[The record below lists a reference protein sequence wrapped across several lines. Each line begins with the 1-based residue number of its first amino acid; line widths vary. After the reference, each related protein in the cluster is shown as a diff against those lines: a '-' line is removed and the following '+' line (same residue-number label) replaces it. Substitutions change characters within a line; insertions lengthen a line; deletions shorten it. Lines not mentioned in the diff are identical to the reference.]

1 MSEWKEYISVE
12 NLTLVVAIATLIIS
26 IAAFIIAKR
35 AYRYT
40 HERDRQILLEKIDS
54 KEFRIN
60 EIKNILRRAIPMS
73 YLDVNKLNMEEK
85 VLEAEVKTLKQ
96 QINV

>member
-12 NLTLVVAIATLIIS
+12 NLTLVVAVATLLVS
-26 IAAFIIAKR
+26 IAAFIVAKR

-40 HERDRQILLEKIDS
+40 RKRDRLILLEKIES

-60 EIKNILRRAIPMS
+60 EIKNILRRATPMS